1 MIPKIIPPLTG
12 LSVLVTRPAAQTEP
26 LCAHIERLGGIAVRF
41 PTILIEPQSAPP
53 AEPCDLVVFASVN
66 AVALGHHL
74 LAPNP
79 TMKIAA
85 IGRATAA
92 ALKEVGLQVDYVPD
106 AGFTSE
112 ALLAHPDL
120 QLRAGMRVLIVRGEG
135 GRTLM
140 QTEFAAR
147 GLHVETREVYRRVRP
162 QVDPAV
168 RDALEMQWSEDGV
181 DVVTLTSVSTLD
193 HLREMLSERG
203 RALLE
208 RTPVLVVSARIA
220 AAARAAGLKG
230 DILLAPAADDAS
242 IVGTLALWHSRAR
255 A

>member
-1 MIPKIIPPLTG
+1 MIPKIVPPLTG
-12 LSVLVTRPAAQTEP
+12 LSVLVTRPEAQAEP

-41 PTILIEPQSAPP
+41 PTIVIEPQSAPP

-66 AVALGHHL
+66 AVQLGHHL

-79 TMKIAA
+79 EMKVAA
-85 IGRATAA
+85 IGKATAA
-92 ALKEVGLQVDYVPD
+92 ALKEVSLQVDYVPD
-106 AGFTSE
+106 SGFTSE

-120 QLRAGMRVLIVRGEG
+120 ELKAGMRVLIVRGEG

-147 GLHVETREVYRRVRP
+147 GLHVDTREVYRRVQP
-162 QVDPAV
+162 QVEPAV
-168 RDALEMQWSEDGV
+168 RDALEAQWREDGV

-193 HLREMLSERG
+193 HLRNMLSERG
-203 RALLE
+203 RELLE
-208 RTPVLVVSARIA
+208 RTTLLVVSARIA
-220 AAARAAGLKG
+220 TAARAAGLKG
-230 DILLAPAADDAS
+230 EIMIAPAADDAS
-242 IVGTLALWHSRAR
+242 IVGTLAMWHSRAR